1 MKRGQGALLHLKYLS
16 KEEET
21 KACEENDILVIQK
34 ADSLFGGKY
43 QNHQVCTH
51 ARGREGSEK
60 LRVGAYDVRI
70 PGCLFKSKSQRGR
83 AGNQMSQFR
92 ILVFE
97 EIPQGSEGSGSEGRM
112 SWRFCLS
119 QGFGRMAVFHPGC
132 SVKPRLF
139 LLPVE
144 IQTSGNVLS
153 WN

>member
-16 KEEET
+16 KDEET
-21 KACEENDILVIQK
+21 EACEENDILVIQK

-70 PGCLFKSKSQRGR
+70 PGCLFKSKSQPGR

-97 EIPQGSEGSGSEGRM
+97 EIPQGSEGSGSEGRKELEILFVP
-112 SWRFCLS
+112 RFWKDGCVS
-119 QGFGRMAVFHPGC
+119 SRMFSEA
-132 SVKPRLF
+132 
-139 LLPVE
+139 
-144 IQTSGNVLS
+144 
-153 WN
+153 